1 MKKDRSF
8 NSYFWNNISES
19 RNLIAFAQT
28 VDKQGVE
35 DQVIRIVSKEVIGKV
50 TEGSPKSSNSDKEF
64 LAYDAVTS
72 NDKSITLPSITRL
85 TVQCLRLV
93 PIQMKGNIEEV
104 LFVGT
109 SSGVFIYHSNFS
121 QQVSLYD
128 KFGQYVFTSITD
140 NASNVYVSHYNGQI
154 DKIVFVVSFY
164 STGHFHQISFDGP
177 QDSGNMPW
185 GSQRVHFCRYL

>member
-19 RNLIAFAQT
+19 RNLVAFAQT

-35 DQVIRIVSKEVIGKV
+35 DQVIRIVSKEIIGKV

-64 LAYDAVTS
+64 LAYDAITS
-72 NDKSITLPSITRL
+72 NDKTITLPSITRL
-85 TVQCLRLV
+85 SVQCLKLALL
-93 PIQMKGNIEEV
+93 QMKGTQEEV

-109 SSGVFIYHSNFS
+109 SSGVFIYHSNFT

-128 KFGQYVFTSITD
+128 KFGQYTFTSIAD
-140 NASNVYVSHYNGQI
+140 NSSNVYVSHYNGQI
-154 DKIVFVVSFY
+154 DKIVFVVQFPS
-164 STGHFHQISFDGP
+164 SGHFHQIPFDRP
-177 QDSGNMPW
+177 QDPGDRAR
-185 GSQRVHFCRYL
+185 GSSRVPLCRYL